1 MLPAELAG
9 AGADLAPLREFVK
22 ALTQP
27 EPRLR
32 PMLAHLVRSGQL
44 AEAYRLVQQLP
55 AWRARQGA
63 AAQQPHQQQAVPSG
77 TAPSQEA
84 AQPSQQAAQ
93 PAGRQE
99 VQPPCSEQQESQL
112 QPCAA
117 PAAGA
122 AAEAGAEPDVDSLR
136 HFLHLLREAR
146 LAEACALQCQLA
158 AVDADTTLVLSRAL
172 GTAAAAAQQQ
182 LPRPSLEAAEAGA
195 GPEQPP
201 AKRQRTEAPAG
212 GPLAALA
219 ALEAPGEQ
227 CVRLD
232 AAMPQLEELFFAK
245 RVSSGGWGSRARG
258 LLWLWCLGVERMLG
272 RALYCVA

>member
-9 AGADLAPLREFVK
+9 AGAELAPLREFVK

-63 AAQQPHQQQAVPSG
+63 ATQQPHQQQAVPSG

-84 AQPSQQAAQ
+84 AQP
-93 PAGRQE
+93 AGRQE
-99 VQPPCSEQQESQL
+99 AAASVQPPCPEQQESQL

-117 PAAGA
+117 PAADA
-122 AAEAGAEPDVDSLR
+122 VAEAGAEPDVDSLR

-182 LPRPSLEAAEAGA
+182 LPRPLLEAAEAGA

-245 RVSSGGWGSRARG
+245 RVSSGGWGACT
-258 LLWLWCLGVERMLG
+258 W
-272 RALYCVA
+272 AAVAVVPGG